1 MYNLLNDSEKQKL
14 RIMQAHKDQLL
25 FHEDESCEYAG
36 IVVSGQIS
44 IKSYNLNGK
53 EVVYNIIEKDGIFG
67 NNLLFSSDSKYKGD
81 VIAVQD
87 SIVALMDKNTLL
99 EILQE
104 NNSFLEYYLKIQA
117 DSIKSYNFKVKLL
130 SFDSSRERFMY
141 YLNYHQGII
150 HFDSVSSL
158 AKELSLTRENVSR
171 LLSSLAKEGIII
183 KEKQSVKL
191 TD

>member
-1 MYNLLNDSEKQKL
+1 MYNLLTPEEKEKL
-14 RIMQAHKDQLL
+14 KTIEAQKDQLL

-53 EVVYNIIEKDGIFG
+53 EVVYNTIKKDGIFG
-67 NNLLFSSDSKYKGD
+67 NNLLFSTDSRYKGD
-81 VIAVQD
+81 VIAIED

-99 EILQE
+99 RTLQE
-104 NNSFLEYYLKIQA
+104 NSSFLEYYLKIQA
-117 DSIKSYNFKVKLL
+117 DSLKNYNFKVKLF

-158 AKELSLTRENVSR
+158 ANELSLTRENVSR
-171 LLSSLAKEGIII
+171 LLASLVKEEIII
-183 KEKQSVKL
+183 KEKQLVKL
-191 TD
+191 ID